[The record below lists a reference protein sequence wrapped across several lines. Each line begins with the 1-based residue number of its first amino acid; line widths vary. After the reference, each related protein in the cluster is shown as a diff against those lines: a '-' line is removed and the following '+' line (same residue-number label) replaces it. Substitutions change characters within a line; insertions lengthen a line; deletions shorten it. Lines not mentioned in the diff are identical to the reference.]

1 MLRRPVHS
9 LQFTI
14 HSSEKMAF
22 NVKNEVLVR
31 VYVVLA
37 TVVLVA
43 VAIFTQAVKISVIE
57 GEKWRSKGEELYI
70 KEVPM
75 EAERGNILT
84 EDGSMLATSMPFF
97 DISWDPNSNAIDTAF
112 WASKSFD
119 SLAYYLATYVNPSMT
134 PGAMKEFLWQQKL
147 TGKRFIPIKDDASL
161 TEKERITSFPLFNL
175 GQFKGGLIVVQKYNR
190 ERPFRLLANRTIGYV
205 QGDSVK
211 VGIEGAYHD
220 QLQGEEGTQLMYRIG
235 GGMWIPLE
243 NLAKIEPKPGQ
254 DVVTTLD
261 VNLQD
266 IAEGALAKA
275 MVRHQAESGVAILMD
290 VKTGAVKALAN
301 LGWTKEGQLWETYN
315 HAIGSATEPGS
326 TFKLA
331 SMLAMLE
338 DGFIDLEDSID
349 LEQGVTM
356 YHDAEL
362 KDAYPHHYNRVSVKQ
377 AFGMSS
383 NVGVSRMVYNSYG
396 TKNKADKY
404 IERLHDFFLDQPT
417 GVEVGGEPEPYIKR
431 AYNEEDGWSGTTL
444 PWMSIGYE
452 LTTTPLQL
460 LAFYNAVANDGVYVK
475 PYLIREIQQYG
486 VTLKK
491 FPVTEVKGRIASKKA
506 INQAQE
512 LLECVVDSSWGTAYA
527 ARSDVFRFAGKTGTA
542 QLNYQRLKEK
552 TKVGGYQASFAG
564 YFPADNPVY
573 SCIVLISKPKEAGI
587 YGGAVALPVFK
598 EIAEKAIATRL
609 ELYPVLNTGDAVAFE
624 SKQMPDKDAGY
635 RTDIQYIMSE
645 LGLDYYNKADGDW
658 AVLRSAEPDS
668 LKLMKRS
675 VEEKKV
681 PNVIGMGLRDALFL
695 LENKGLRVQFSGGYG
710 KVVTQSITPGTRVNG
725 QVVYLRLG

>member
-1 MLRRPVHS
+1 
-9 LQFTI
+9 
-14 HSSEKMAF
+14 MAF
-22 NVKNEVLVR
+22 NVKNEVLIR

-37 TVVLVA
+37 AIVLVA
-43 VAIFTQAVKISVIE
+43 VAIAFQTVKINVIE
-57 GEKWRSKGEELYI
+57 GEKWRSKGEDLYI

-112 WASKSFD
+112 WTSKSFD

-134 PGAMKEFLWQQKL
+134 PGAMKAYLWQQK
-147 TGKRFIPIKDDASL
+147 TSGKRYVEIKEDATL
-161 TEKERITSFPLFNL
+161 EQKERITSFPLFNL

-205 QGDSVK
+205 QGDSIE
-211 VGIEGAYHD
+211 VGIEGAFNA
-220 QLQGEEGTQLMYRIG
+220 QLQGEAGTQLMYRVG

-254 DVVTTLD
+254 DIVTTLD
-261 VNLQD
+261 INLQD
-266 IAEGALAKA
+266 IAESALAKA

-290 VKTGAVKALAN
+290 VKTGAIKAMAN

-326 TFKLA
+326 TFKTA
-331 SMLAMLE
+331 SMLALLE
-338 DGFIDLEDSID
+338 DGYVDLEDSID
-349 LEQGVTM
+349 IEQGVTI

-362 KDAYPHHYNRVSVKQ
+362 KDAHPHTLNRVSVKQ

-383 NVGVSRMVYNSYG
+383 NVGISRLVYNNYG
-396 TKNKADKY
+396 TKNKADRY
-404 IERLHDFFLDQPT
+404 IERLRDFYLDQPT
-417 GVEVGGEPEPYIKR
+417 GIEVGGEVEPFIKK
-431 AYNEEDGWSGTTL
+431 AYSQEDGWSGTTL

-452 LTTTPLQL
+452 LTMTPLQQL
-460 LAFYNAVANDGVYVK
+460 SFYNAIANDGVYVK
-475 PYLIREIQQYG
+475 PYLVKEIQQYG
-486 VTLKK
+486 ETLKR

-506 INQAQE
+506 IRQTQK
-512 LLECVVDSSWGTAYA
+512 LLETVVDSTWGTAYLLRA
-527 ARSDVFRFAGKTGTA
+527 ESYRYAGKTGTA
-542 QLNYQRLKEK
+542 QLNYQRLNEK

-564 YFPADNPVY
+564 YFPAENPVY

-598 EIAEKAIATRL
+598 EIADKAIATRL
-609 ELYPVLNTGDAVAFE
+609 ELYPVLNSGDEVAFT

-668 LKLMKRS
+668 LKLMKRP
-675 VEEKKV
+675 VVDKIV

-710 KVVTQSITPGTRVNG
+710 KVVTQSITPGTRVAG
-725 QVVYLRLG
+725 QTVYLRLG